1 MKDEAIQLLANLYP
15 TAIPAVAYEDVVGI
29 VAILLRSEMFR
40 RKTLK
45 DGVWIDAQ
53 TGQQES
59 DSDRVASSKRFAEML
74 ASKEPP
80 AGIVS
85 GSLQAAGK
93 RAYDLPSAKQIRD
106 LENEDAARYP
116 KVRDTVAKTQ
126 VELSS
131 GKLQVHDSAL
141 TPEEMGKPMIR
152 VPGRNGGEIL
162 VPTHRVP
169 ESEIRR
175 IEAAS
180 AAREAEKSVKFQEV
194 TGDAPGSVQVGMPKS
209 VATPAW
215 DRHVSYSDVLNGPS
229 MQKPF

>member
-1 MKDEAIQLLANLYP
+1 MKDEAVQLLANLYP
-15 TAIPAVAYEDVVGI
+15 TGIPAIAYGDVVGI
-29 VAILLRSEMFR
+29 IATLLRSEMFR

-45 DGVWIDAQ
+45 DGVWIDAE
-53 TGQQES
+53 TGVQES
-59 DSDRVASSKRFAEML
+59 VQDRVASSKRFAEML
-74 ASKEPP
+74 ASKTPP
-80 AGIVS
+80 AGRVS
-85 GSLQAAGK
+85 GSLQASGK

-126 VELSS
+126 AELSS

-141 TPEEMGKPMIR
+141 NPEEMGKPMTR

-169 ESEIRR
+169 ESELRR

-180 AAREAEKSVKFQEV
+180 AAREADKNGRFQEV
-194 TGDAPGSVQVGMPKS
+194 VGDAPGAVQVGMPRS

-215 DRHVSYSDVLNGPS
+215 DKHVSFSDVMNGPS